1 MLNGGFKMQ
10 PVIGI
15 VGAMGEEI
23 ELFRDQLNQEEEE
36 RKASITFYKGKLF
49 GQQVVLCQS
58 GVGKV
63 NAAMTA
69 QILIDCFHIDALLF
83 TGVAGGVDPALNIGD
98 IVISTQCQQ
107 HDMDASAVGFK
118 KGEIPFAEKSI
129 FEADPRLISLA
140 ETYRPPDPIK
150 LVRGKVLSGDQF
162 IADPD
167 YVAYLYRQF
176 QGSCVE
182 MEGAA
187 VAQVCALNQIPF
199 LIIRSLSDKA
209 DRSAKVNF
217 EEFTRLAARRSFDLV
232 CHMLKNWSQQ
242 M

>member
-1 MLNGGFKMQ
+1 MQ

-23 ELFRDQLNQEEEE
+23 ELFRERLVGPQEE
-36 RKASITFYKGKLF
+36 KQASVTFHKGELF
-49 GQQVVLCQS
+49 GRQVVLCQS

-69 QILIDCFHIDALLF
+69 QILIDRFRIGSLLF

-98 IVISTQCQQ
+98 IVISTECQQ
-107 HDMDASAVGFK
+107 HDMDASAAGFK

-129 FEADPRLISLA
+129 FEADLRLIRLA
-140 ETYRPPDPIK
+140 ETYRPEDERVK

-167 YVAYLYRQF
+167 YVAYLRRHF

-187 VAQVCALNQIPF
+187 VAQVCSLNEIPF

-232 CHMLKNWSQQ
+232 CHMLQNWPEN